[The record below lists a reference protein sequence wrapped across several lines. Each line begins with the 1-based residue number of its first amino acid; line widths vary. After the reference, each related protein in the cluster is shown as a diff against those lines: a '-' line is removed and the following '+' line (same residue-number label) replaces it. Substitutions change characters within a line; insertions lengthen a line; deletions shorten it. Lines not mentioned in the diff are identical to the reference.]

1 VQNVPVLAHG
11 MKRVRKKRND
21 IRRDDRRKAPGFVVA
36 FTRRG
41 RAASARFFSDRKYGG
56 REAALA
62 AAEEWRDEQLLAL
75 YPPVRI
81 RRFHPT
87 NKTGVMG
94 VRLERYK
101 VEGRVYQ
108 RYRVSWPDGRG
119 GQERRSFSLSKHG
132 PERAFALAV
141 EARRAGVLELEKR
154 VRSRL
159 AREVAERRRGPR

>member
-1 VQNVPVLAHG
+1 
-11 MKRVRKKRND
+11 MKRVRKRRND
-21 IRRDDRRKAPGFVVA
+21 ILRDDRRKAPGFVVS

-41 RAASARFFSDRKYGG
+41 RVASVRFFSDRKYGG
-56 REAALA
+56 REAAQA

-75 YPPVRI
+75 YPPLRI

-94 VRLERYK
+94 VHVERYK
-101 VEGRVYQ
+101 VEGRAYQ
-108 RYRVSWPDGRG
+108 RYRVSWPDGHG
-119 GQERRSFSLSKHG
+119 GEVRRSFSLSKYG

-141 EARRAGVLELEKR
+141 EARRAGILELENK

-159 AREVAERRRGPR
+159 AREVAERRRRTL